1 MRAARV
7 GANKG
12 SPVYRDLETITAASY
27 IDLIKLREQF
37 IRTINAAAAGYDAML
52 MPTTRET
59 APTIA
64 EAG

>member
-27 IDLIKLREQF
+27 IDLI
-37 IRTINAAAAGYDAML
+37 N
-52 MPTTRET
+52 PTFATR
-59 APTIA
+59 P
-64 EAG
+64 